1 MGEEVETVLSE
12 SFIYGKERVWRKL
25 FVSDRRNDSM
35 FGGKGASL
43 VAQLVN
49 NPPAKQQT
57 LVQFLGWEDPLEEG
71 MTTHSSILTWRIPI
85 DRGAWQATVHGV
97 TKNWTRLRD

>member
-57 LVQFLGWEDPLEEG
+57 LVQFLGWEDPLEAG
-71 MTTHSSILTWRIPI
+71 METSSHILDQRIPM
-85 DRGAWQATVHGV
+85 DKRVSWATVHGV
-97 TKNWTRLRD
+97 TKS